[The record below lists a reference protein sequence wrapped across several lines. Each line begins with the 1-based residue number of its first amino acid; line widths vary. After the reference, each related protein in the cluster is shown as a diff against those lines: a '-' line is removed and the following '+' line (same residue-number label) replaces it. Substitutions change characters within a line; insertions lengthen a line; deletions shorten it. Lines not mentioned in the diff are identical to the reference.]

1 MTQFARRL
9 GGFIKCTAYTQ
20 AWRLLCALAP
30 GKLALFTIDKETGA
44 QVRYPLKSQVGHR
57 LFQGDFEVA
66 ELSFVR
72 RHLKPGTVFLDV
84 GANAGIF
91 TVLAGKRLGPA
102 GSVHAFEPGEAEQSL
117 LRQNLALNRL
127 SNVAVYDGAVSNH
140 CGTAQLA
147 VAQDGALNSL
157 AKTEHPNQTV
167 KAWRDVSV
175 ITLDE
180 YVTQKGI
187 QRVDFI
193 KIDVEGAEK
202 WVFEGADR
210 LLTSTPD
217 LTILFE
223 AFELNAR
230 GFKYSTAEFLGGLL
244 QRGFRLSYL
253 DDTAQ
258 LVPITQLDKRHGT
271 EIYNF
276 VLRT

>member
-1 MTQFARRL
+1 MIPFARRL
-9 GGFIKCTAYTQ
+9 GRFARSMAYVQ
-20 AWRLLCALAP
+20 VWRLLCALAP

-44 QVRYPLKSQVGHR
+44 QVRYPLKSQVGVS
-57 LFQGDFEVA
+57 LFQSDFELA

-91 TVLAGKRLGPA
+91 TVLAGKRVGA
-102 GSVHAFEPGEAEQSL
+102 TGRVHAFEPGEAAQSL
-117 LRQNLALNRL
+117 LRQNIALNRL
-127 SNVAVYDGAVSNH
+127 SNVTVYEGAVSNH
-140 CGTAQLA
+140 CGMTKLA
-147 VAQDGALNSL
+147 VAQDTALSSL
-157 AKTEHPNQTV
+157 AKTEHPNQSV
-167 KAWRDVSV
+167 KECRDVPV

-180 YVTQKGI
+180 YVAQKGI
-187 QRVDFI
+187 QRVDLI

-210 LLTSTPD
+210 LLTSTPG

-230 GFKYSTAEFLGGLL
+230 GFNYSTAEFLEGLL
-244 QRGFRLSYL
+244 KRGFRLSSL
-253 DDTAQ
+253 DEKAE
-258 LVPITQLDKRHGT
+258 LVPITQVDKRHGT
-271 EIYNF
+271 DIYNF